1 MAATCLAYLAMQ
13 EGDFDR
19 AALLHEESLDWSR
32 QQGEKWAMGIT
43 LFDLALLRVLQQR
56 HDEARALCANGIGLY
71 QEFGDRR
78 GIAWC
83 LGILS
88 ATEAAE
94 GRTLRAAL
102 LRGAMEALL
111 ESVGAPIQVSF
122 SHWIGDRSVDA
133 MRTGLGESEFQ
144 AAVAE
149 GRSMSLSKAI
159 QLGLERE

>member
-56 HDEARALCANGIGLY
+56 HDEARALCAKGIGLY

-122 SHWIGDRSVDA
+122 SHWIGDRSMDA